1 MHSTTH
7 ASTTHES
14 TTRGSTPPAT
24 RPRRPRASRPHPSR
38 MAVAVLALATTATL
52 AACSGTA
59 TPAPTATTPGATAS
73 TSEAPASGPVT
84 LLTHDSYELGDEQL
98 AALKAQGLDVKVVQV
113 GDGGTLV
120 NQLILTKDAPLG
132 DVVFGVD
139 NTFASR
145 AIDAGVFEPYASPA
159 LPAAAA
165 HLRVA
170 GGDSVTPVDQGDV
183 CVNID
188 SVWFDANAEVPVPAT
203 LDDLTKPVYKDLVVL
218 TNPATSTPGLSF
230 LAGTV
235 TQYGADGY
243 LDYWTRLK
251 ANGVRIADSWSDA
264 YYSDFTGAAEN
275 GTRPIVLSY
284 SSSPAYTL
292 TDDGGTTTASL
303 PATCTRQVEYAG
315 VLAGAA
321 NPAGARAVID
331 YLLSPEL
338 QKTLPDTAYMYP
350 VDPDV
355 ALPDAFVAHGA
366 LANEPIAV
374 DPLVVARDRDAW
386 IADWTDTVLG

>member
-1 MHSTTH
+1 MHSTT
-7 ASTTHES
+7 STTS
-14 TTRGSTPPAT
+14 TTR
-24 RPRRPRASRPHPSR
+24 RRPARLA
-38 MAVAVLALATTATL
+38 ALALASATLL
-52 AACSGTA
+52 AACAGDGST
-59 TPAPTATTPGATAS
+59 TPTTTPGATAS
-73 TSEAPASGPVT
+73 TSDAPASGPVT
-84 LLTHDSYELGDEQL
+84 LLTHSSYELSDEQL
-98 AALKAQGLDVKVVQV
+98 ADLKEKGLDVKVVQV

-165 HLRVA
+165 PLKVA
-170 GGDSVTPVDQGDV
+170 GGDTVTPVDQGDV
-183 CVNID
+183 CINID
-188 SVWFDANAEVPVPAT
+188 QAWFAENPDVPAPAT
-203 LDDLTKPVYKDLVVL
+203 LDDLTKPAYKDLVVL

-235 TQYGADGY
+235 SHYGADGY
-243 LDYWTRLK
+243 LDYWTKLK
-251 ANGVRIADSWSDA
+251 DNGVRIADSWSDA
-264 YYSDFTGAAEN
+264 YYTDFTSQGEN

-315 VLAGAA
+315 VLAGAK
-321 NPAGARAVID
+321 NPAGARAVVD

-338 QKTLPDTAYMYP
+338 QQTLPETAYMYP

-355 ALPDAFVAHGA
+355 PLPESFQKHGA
-366 LANEPIAV
+366 LAENPIPV
-374 DPLVVARDRDAW
+374 DPVVVARDRDTW
-386 IADWTDTVLG
+386 ISEWTDTVLG